1 MTNEKKHTKLG
12 KRVAGCVVG
21 AVLTTACVMGVCGNY
36 VEANACESELTADT
50 NTTQTFNAMY
60 RLYNPYTGEHFYTAD
75 KAEKTKCITAG
86 WRDEG
91 IGWYAPLTSKT
102 PVYRLYNKYAPGGDH
117 HYTFNKSEYD
127 SLIKKGWSGEGVGW
141 YSDDEK
147 QVMLYRQY
155 NPFAQTGTHNYTT
168 SKSENDNLDK
178 VGWNAE
184 GTAWYGVQ
192 HATHNWVT
200 VNHPAVTHEEP
211 IYETKT
217 VCKVVCNVHK
227 TEHLTQEEKD
237 AKNTPEE
244 KAKRKAAGESEIWY
258 FWCSSSPACGAPCQN
273 VYSTEKVQT
282 GTKTIVDTE
291 AYSETYCS
299 DCGCSK

>member
-1 MTNEKKHTKLG
+1 MTNEKKHTNFR

-21 AVLTTACVMGVCGNY
+21 AVLTSACVMGVCGG
-36 VEANACESELTADT
+36 VETANACESDLTAET
-50 NTTQTFNAMY
+50 TTQTCNAMY

-75 KAEKTKCITAG
+75 KAEKAKCISAG

-168 SKSENDNLDK
+168 SKSENDNLDRK
-178 VGWNAE
+178 GWNAE
-184 GTAWYGVQ
+184 GTAWYGVE
-192 HATHNWVT
+192 HATHTWVT
-200 VNHPAVTHEEP
+200 VNHPAVTHEEHNYGSCP
-211 IYETKT
+211 LNGKWVRSEVWCLK
-217 VCKVVCNVHK
+217 H
-227 TEHLTQEEKD
+227 
-237 AKNTPEE
+237 NTPHVTKEYRDAHPE
-244 KAKRKAAGESEIWY
+244 QIG
-258 FWCSSSPACGAPCQN
+258 WCSSDPNCLASCTSYEIYEVTDQ
-273 VYSTEKVQT
+273 
-282 GTKTIVDTE
+282 E
-291 AYSETYCS
+291 AYSETYCKE
-299 DCGCSK
+299 CATSK

>member
-1 MTNEKKHTKLG
+1 MTNEKKHTNLS

-21 AVLTTACVMGVCGNY
+21 AVLTSACVIGVCGHNLD
-36 VEANACESELTADT
+36 AHACESDLATET
-50 NTTQTFNAMY
+50 TTQTCNAMY

-75 KAEKTKCITAG
+75 KAEKTTCITAG

-155 NPFAQTGTHNYTT
+155 NPFAQTGTHNYTV
-168 SKSENDNLDK
+168 SKAENDNLDSK
-178 VGWNAE
+178 GWNAE

-192 HATHNWVT
+192 HATHTWVT

-217 VCKVVCNVHK
+217 VSKEYCLKHDTPLLEITK
-227 TEHLTQEEKD
+227 EEKE
-237 AKNTPEE
+237 AIPG
-244 KAKRKAAGESEIWY
+244 RLGY
-258 FWCSSSPACGAPCQN
+258 CSSDPKCLAN
-273 VYSTEKVQT
+273 YTRKYFTEKVQT
-282 GTKTIVDTE
+282 GTRIVIDSE
-291 AYSETYCS
+291 AYTETNCPI
-299 DCGCSK
+299 CGVCK

>member
-1 MTNEKKHTKLG
+1 MSNEKKHINFG
-12 KRVAGCVVG
+12 KKVAGCVVG
-21 AVLTTACVMGVCGNY
+21 AVLTGTCVMGVCGHNM
-36 VEANACESELTADT
+36 EAHACEADT
-50 NTTQTFNAMY
+50 LADTTTTQTCNAMY

-75 KAEKTKCITAG
+75 KAEKAKCISAG

-91 IGWYAPLTSKT
+91 IGWYAPLSSNT

-127 SLIKKGWSGEGVGW
+127 CLIKKGWSGEGVGW

-184 GTAWYGVQ
+184 GTAWYGVE
-192 HATHNWVT
+192 HESHTWVT
-200 VNHPAVTHEEP
+200 VNHPAVTHEEEVEEKVW
-211 IYETKT
+211 YEPGNYCTKHKVMLMTREEQPDGWLGLCPAENGCLASCTGVGYHEKYHIEKVKKT
-217 VCKVVCNVHK
+217 VID
-227 TEHLTQEEKD
+227 Q
-237 AKNTPEE
+237 
-244 KAKRKAAGESEIWY
+244 
-258 FWCSSSPACGAPCQN
+258 
-273 VYSTEKVQT
+273 
-282 GTKTIVDTE
+282 E

-299 DCGCSK
+299 DCGATK